1 LFFVEVMMGDGNLVE
16 CAVIKATKEAR
27 PVVIG
32 SGNVFEDKCVL
43 ENCQVGDYCVIG
55 SGAKLVDCTLIAGNV
70 VAPKVELK
78 VKRKF
83 WFVEVC
89 LYLTYK
95 TITKGEVLDVNE
107 LVYFGANGEMK
118 RQIVPNLMERN
129 KASHAGVHAAIV
141 KVMQTQKLKSI

>member
-1 LFFVEVMMGDGNLVE
+1 MIGREKKKREKKDSFVCFFRRLFFVEVMMGDGNLVE

-55 SGAKLVDCTLIAGNV
+55 QGAKLVDCTLIAGNV

-78 VKRKF
+78 VKRNF
-83 WFVEVC
+83 FSLMRV
-89 LYLTYK
+89 YK
-95 TITKGEVLDVNE
+95 TNTGRS
-107 LVYFGANGEMK
+107 FGCK
-118 RQIVPNLMERN
+118 
-129 KASHAGVHAAIV
+129 
-141 KVMQTQKLKSI
+141 